1 MAADMTYRR
10 ALVTGASSGIGR
22 EIARQLAA
30 AGSDLVLV
38 ARDRER
44 LAALADE
51 LPTTADVLVADL
63 ATDAGVSLVA
73 DRIEIDVAPIDLLV
87 NNAGFGFSGSFADL
101 DGEAEAAVVQVNVVA
116 LHRLCHA
123 AAVAMKRRGGG
134 GILNISSLASSMV
147 AADSA
152 TYCATKHFVTAL
164 SESLH
169 GDLGRYGITVTAAL
183 PGFTRTEFQDR
194 AGLDMSDLPDF
205 LWQDATD
212 CAAEALAALY
222 AGKAR
227 VVTGLPNKVGAP
239 LLQVLPPALMRRL
252 ATLSDRLDGGA

>member
-1 MAADMTYRR
+1 MTTYRR

-22 EIARQLAA
+22 ELARQLAA
-30 AGSDLVLV
+30 GGSDLVLV
-38 ARDRER
+38 ARDRDR
-44 LAALADE
+44 LKALADE
-51 LPTTADVLVADL
+51 VATDAEVLVADL
-63 ATDAGVSLVA
+63 STAPGMDQVAARISTDDEAV
-73 DRIEIDVAPIDLLV
+73 DLLV

-101 DGEAEAAVVQVNVVA
+101 DGAKESAVVQVNVVA

-123 AAVAMKRRGGG
+123 AAVAMKRRGHG
-134 GILNISSLASSMV
+134 GIPNISSMASSMV

-169 GDLGRYGITVTAAL
+169 VDLGRFGITVTAAL

-194 AGLDMSDLPDF
+194 AGLDTSEIPDF
-205 LWQDATD
+205 LWQDAAD
-212 CAAEALAALY
+212 CAAEALVALH

-227 VVTGLPNKVGAP
+227 VVTGVPNKVGAP
-239 LLQVLPPALMRRL
+239 LLQMLPPPLMRRL
-252 ATLSDRLDGGA
+252 GALGDRMGSSAT